1 MVMAGVGAGLSAKD
15 PAANARAAA
24 KDAAANAGAAAKAG
38 LANAGA
44 AAKAAL
50 AGLANDKEG
59 LVSVLP
65 GFRIMVIMV
74 LVGLV
79 FGFIIVGI
87 IYIIHYTESTKKML
101 IFISIIVLVILGVF
115 IKKSP
120 RAYLFSLL
128 SIVMLLAAMGF
139 GFIYDFPF
147 PFRVVAGCLALGAG
161 LVKVYFY

>member
-1 MVMAGVGAGLSAKD
+1 MMKNTIGDVKGAATNA
-15 PAANARAAA
+15 AANAATNAANAA
-24 KDAAANAGAAAKAG
+24 KDAARAG

-44 AAKAAL
+44 AAAASFKAAF
-50 AGLANDKEG
+50 AKDKEG

-65 GFRIMVIMV
+65 GFRITVFMV

-101 IFISIIVLVILGVF
+101 IFISIIVLVIFGVC
-115 IKKSP
+115 IKKAP

-161 LVKVYFY
+161 LIKIYFY

>member
-1 MVMAGVGAGLSAKD
+1 MMKNTIMKNPIGDVKD
-15 PAANARAAA
+15 AA
-24 KDAAANAGAAAKAG
+24 KDAAKAGVANAGAAAKAG
-38 LANAGA
+38 LANAA
-44 AAKAAL
+44 DSVKAAF
-50 AGLANDKEG
+50 ANDKEG

-65 GFRIMVIMV
+65 GFRITVFMV

-101 IFISIIVLVILGVF
+101 IFISIIVLVIFVVCM
-115 IKKSP
+115 KKAP

-139 GFIYDFPF
+139 GFIYDFPV
-147 PFRVVAGCLALGAG
+147 PFRVVAGCLAVGAG
-161 LVKVYFY
+161 LIKVYFY